1 MDSQA
6 DQPFGGGTEPAGGE
20 AQPHGGAQPPGAG
33 GGQQYGGGQEPY
45 PGAQQPYPGAQQPYP
60 GAQQPYPGAQQPYPG
75 QQYPGQQPYPGAPQP
90 YPGQPYGPGQP
101 PYSAGR
107 PKVRP
112 GRVWYLA
119 ALVVFLGGV
128 AWLIVGLVSLSNQ
141 INGFPRVPLPGGGAV
156 TLSHGG
162 GYVVYYE
169 GPGAASG
176 RIPSFNVRI
185 VPAAPPAAV
194 ASLKSYSGG
203 SVNYTF
209 GSRQGRAVLSLQV
222 THPGRFLIEPVGA
235 PSGADL
241 AFGSSITGSIVG
253 IVLPAI
259 GLMLLGV
266 AVFVIL
272 LIIRIV
278 RVRRARQ
285 AGMQPAWQ

>member
-45 PGAQQPYPGAQQPYP
+45 PGAQQPYPG
-60 GAQQPYPGAQQPYPG
+60 G
-75 QQYPGQQPYPGAPQP
+75 PQP

-222 THPGRFLIEPVGA
+222 THPGRFLIQPVGA

-241 AFGSSITGSIVG
+241 AFGSSITGSVVG

-266 AVFVIL
+266 AVFVL